1 MNLAFKYFACFAFLI
16 CSINTVNTANAQNL
30 KSPEEIEK
38 FLTNLYSKPETIQKI
53 AKSFGV
59 SPDKEAVVIEHM
71 KTLLRDPK
79 LIELMSQEF
88 VSQGVLNKAVGS
100 NKNSAYAAGMAF
112 GYQFITKLTV
122 DGLKRLSDE
131 RVLDYVNHTVRFFD
145 VIEPK
150 HCRALMGAASRQ
162 KDEIDASIAAIR
174 NMSSTEM
181 RSYFELNREA
191 VNAELNDWPVEPTLN
206 DYETKT
212 ATAAFEKELAEK
224 LESHPSASIIITALT
239 DPANAR
245 DQDFCTAGKFVI
257 EVISGLKGMTG
268 DWFRRSFVLSL

>member
-1 MNLAFKYFACFAFLI
+1 MNLICKLLVCFTFLI
-16 CSINTVNTANAQNL
+16 CGVSNVITANAQDL

-38 FLTNLYSKPETIQKI
+38 FLTNLYSKPETIQEV
-53 AKSFGV
+53 AKQFGV
-59 SPDKEAVVIEHM
+59 SPDKEAVVVEYM
-71 KTLLRDPK
+71 KTVLRDPK
-79 LIELMSQEF
+79 LIKLMSQEF
-88 VSQGVLNKAVGS
+88 VSQGLLDKAGGT
-100 NKNSAYAAGMAF
+100 NKNSAYGAGMAF

-122 DGLKRLSDE
+122 DGLKRLSDD

-145 VIEPK
+145 IIEPK

-162 KDEIDASIAAIR
+162 KDEIDASMAAIR

-191 VNAELNDWPVEPTLN
+191 VNAELNDWPTVPTLN

-212 ATAAFEKELAEK
+212 ATAAFEKKLGEQ
-224 LESHPSASIIITALT
+224 LESHPLASIIITALT
-239 DPANAR
+239 DPINAK
-245 DQDFCTAGKFVI
+245 DQDFCVAGKFVV
-257 EVISGLKGMTG
+257 EVIADLKGMSG

>member
-1 MNLAFKYFACFAFLI
+1 MNFICKLLFYFTFII
-16 CSINTVNTANAQNL
+16 CGFSNVITANAQDI
-30 KSPEEIEK
+30 KSPKEVEK
-38 FLTNLYSKPETIQKI
+38 LLTDLYSKSETIQKV

-59 SPDKEAVVIEHM
+59 SPDKESVVIKHM

-79 LIELMSQEF
+79 LIKLMSQEF
-88 VSQGVLNKAVGS
+88 VSQGVLNKAAGS
-100 NKNSAYAAGMAF
+100 NKNSANAAGMAF

-122 DGLKRLSDE
+122 DGLKRLTDE
-131 RVLDYVNHTVRFFD
+131 RVLDYVNFTVRFFD

-162 KDEIDASIAAIR
+162 KDEIDASMAALR

-181 RSYFELNREA
+181 KSYFELNREA
-191 VNAELNDWPVEPTLN
+191 VNAELNDWPVVPTLN

-212 ATAAFEKELAEK
+212 ATAAFEKKFGEQLD
-224 LESHPSASIIITALT
+224 SHPLASIIITALT
-239 DPANAR
+239 DPINAK
-245 DQDFCTAGKFVI
+245 DQDFCVAGKFVV
-257 EVISGLKGMTG
+257 EVIADLKGMSG

>member
-1 MNLAFKYFACFAFLI
+1 MNFICKLLVCFTFII
-16 CSINTVNTANAQNL
+16 CGFSNVITANAQDI
-30 KSPEEIEK
+30 KSPKEVEK
-38 FLTNLYSKPETIQKI
+38 LLTDLYSKSETIQKV

-59 SPDKEAVVIEHM
+59 SPYKESVVIEHM

-79 LIELMSQEF
+79 LIKLMSQEF
-88 VSQGVLNKAVGS
+88 VSQGVLNKAAGS
-100 NKNSAYAAGMAF
+100 NKNSANAAGMAF

-131 RVLDYVNHTVRFFD
+131 RVLDYVNFTVRFFD
-145 VIEPK
+145 AIEPK

-162 KDEIDASIAAIR
+162 KDEIDASMAAIR

-191 VNAELNDWPVEPTLN
+191 VNAELNDWPVVPTLN

-212 ATAAFEKELAEK
+212 ATAAFEKKFGEQLD
-224 LESHPSASIIITALT
+224 SHPLASIIITALT
-239 DPANAR
+239 DPIDAK
-245 DQDFCTAGKFVI
+245 DQDFCVAGKFVV
-257 EVISGLKGMTG
+257 EVIADLKGMSG

>member
-1 MNLAFKYFACFAFLI
+1 MNLICKLLVCFTFLI
-16 CSINTVNTANAQNL
+16 CGVSNVITANAQDL

-38 FLTNLYSKPETIQKI
+38 FLTNLYSKPETIQEV
-53 AKSFGV
+53 AKQFGV
-59 SPDKEAVVIEHM
+59 SPDKEAVVVEYM
-71 KTLLRDPK
+71 KTVLRDPK
-79 LIELMSQEF
+79 LIKLMSQEF
-88 VSQGVLNKAVGS
+88 VSQGLLDKAGGT
-100 NKNSAYAAGMAF
+100 NKNSAYGAGMAF

-122 DGLKRLSDE
+122 DGVKRLSDD

-145 VIEPK
+145 IIEPK

-162 KDEIDASIAAIR
+162 KDEIDASMAAIR

-191 VNAELNDWPVEPTLN
+191 VNAELNDWPVVPTLN

-212 ATAAFEKELAEK
+212 ATAAFEKKLGEQ
-224 LESHPSASIIITALT
+224 LESHPLASIIITALT
-239 DPANAR
+239 DPINAK
-245 DQDFCTAGKFVI
+245 DQDFCVAGKFVV
-257 EVISGLKGMTG
+257 EVIADLKGMSG

>member
-1 MNLAFKYFACFAFLI
+1 MNFICKPLVYLSFLI
-16 CSINTVNTANAQNL
+16 CGVSNVITANAQDI
-30 KSPEEIEK
+30 KSPKEVEK
-38 FLTNLYSKPETIQKI
+38 LLTNLYSKSETIQKV

-59 SPDKEAVVIEHM
+59 SPDKESVVIEHM

-88 VSQGVLNKAVGS
+88 VSQGVLDKATGS
-100 NKNSAYAAGMAF
+100 NENSANAAGMAF

-131 RVLDYVNHTVRFFD
+131 RILDYVNFTSRFFD
-145 VIEPK
+145 LIEPK

-162 KDEIDASIAAIR
+162 KDEIDASMASIR

-191 VNAELNDWPVEPTLN
+191 VNAELDDWPITPTLN

-212 ATAAFEKELAEK
+212 ATAAFEKEFAKK
-224 LESHPSASIIITALT
+224 LEPHPSASIIITALT

-245 DQDFCTAGKFVI
+245 NQDFCVAGKFVI
-257 EVISGLKGMTG
+257 EVIAGLKGMSG

>member
-1 MNLAFKYFACFAFLI
+1 MNFICKLLVYFTFII
-16 CSINTVNTANAQNL
+16 CGFSNVITANAQDI
-30 KSPEEIEK
+30 KSPKEVEK
-38 FLTNLYSKPETIQKI
+38 LLTDLYSKSETIQKV

-59 SPDKEAVVIEHM
+59 SPDKESVVIEHM

-79 LIELMSQEF
+79 LIKLMSQEF
-88 VSQGVLNKAVGS
+88 VSQGVLDKAAGS
-100 NKNSAYAAGMAF
+100 NKNSANAAGMAF

-122 DGLKRLSDE
+122 DGLKRLTDE
-131 RVLDYVNHTVRFFD
+131 RVLDYVNFTVRFFD

-162 KDEIDASIAAIR
+162 KDEIDASMAALR

-181 RSYFELNREA
+181 KSYFELNREA
-191 VNAELNDWPVEPTLN
+191 VNAELNDWPVVPTLN

-212 ATAAFEKELAEK
+212 ATAAFEKKFGEQLD
-224 LESHPSASIIITALT
+224 SHPLASMIITALT
-239 DPANAR
+239 DPINAK
-245 DQDFCTAGKFVI
+245 DQDFCVAGKFVV
-257 EVISGLKGMTG
+257 EVIADLKGMSG

>member
-1 MNLAFKYFACFAFLI
+1 MNLICKLLVCFTFLI
-16 CSINTVNTANAQNL
+16 CGVSNVITANAQDL

-38 FLTNLYSKPETIQKI
+38 FLTNLYSKPETIQEV
-53 AKSFGV
+53 AKQFGV
-59 SPDKEAVVIEHM
+59 SPDKEAVVVEYM
-71 KTLLRDPK
+71 KTVLRDPK
-79 LIELMSQEF
+79 LIKLMSQEF
-88 VSQGVLNKAVGS
+88 VSQGLLDKAGGT
-100 NKNSAYAAGMAF
+100 NKNSAYGAGMAF

-122 DGLKRLSDE
+122 DGLKRLSDD

-145 VIEPK
+145 IIEPK

-162 KDEIDASIAAIR
+162 KDEIDASMAAIR

-191 VNAELNDWPVEPTLN
+191 VNAELNDWPTVPTLN

-212 ATAAFEKELAEK
+212 ATAAFEKKLGEQ
-224 LESHPSASIIITALT
+224 LESHPLASIIIAALT
-239 DPANAR
+239 DPINAK
-245 DQDFCTAGKFVI
+245 DQDFCVAGKFVV
-257 EVISGLKGMTG
+257 EVIADLKGMSG

>member
-1 MNLAFKYFACFAFLI
+1 MNLIFKYLTCFAFLI
-16 CSINTVNTANAQNL
+16 CGISTVNTATAQDI
-30 KSPEEIEK
+30 KSAKEIEE
-38 FLTNLYSKPETIQKI
+38 FLTNLYSKPETIQKL

-88 VSQGVLNKAVGS
+88 VSQGVLDKAGGS
-100 NKNSAYAAGMAF
+100 NKNSANAAGMAF

-145 VIEPK
+145 IIEPK

-162 KDEIDASIAAIR
+162 KDEIDASMAAIR

-181 RSYFELNREA
+181 RSYFELNRDA
-191 VNAELNDWPVEPTLN
+191 VNAELNDWPIVPTLN

-212 ATAAFEKELAEK
+212 ATAAFEKKFGEQ
-224 LESHPSASIIITALT
+224 LESHPLASIIITALT
-239 DPANAR
+239 DPINAK
-245 DQDFCTAGKFVI
+245 DQDFCVAGKFVV
-257 EVISGLKGMTG
+257 EVIADLKGMSG

>member
-1 MNLAFKYFACFAFLI
+1 MNFICKPLVYLSFLI
-16 CSINTVNTANAQNL
+16 CGVSNVITANAQDI
-30 KSPEEIEK
+30 KSPKEVEK
-38 FLTNLYSKPETIQKI
+38 LLTDLYSKSETIQKV

-59 SPDKEAVVIEHM
+59 SPDKESVVIKHM

-79 LIELMSQEF
+79 LIKLMSQEF
-88 VSQGVLNKAVGS
+88 VSQGVLNKAAGS
-100 NKNSAYAAGMAF
+100 NKNSANAAGMAF

-122 DGLKRLSDE
+122 DGLKRLTDE
-131 RVLDYVNHTVRFFD
+131 RVLDYVNFTVRFFD

-162 KDEIDASIAAIR
+162 KDEIDASMAALR

-181 RSYFELNREA
+181 KSYFELNREA
-191 VNAELNDWPVEPTLN
+191 VNAELNDWPVVPTLN

-212 ATAAFEKELAEK
+212 ATAAFEKKFGEQLD
-224 LESHPSASIIITALT
+224 SHPLASMIITALT
-239 DPANAR
+239 DPINAK
-245 DQDFCTAGKFVI
+245 DQDFCVAGKFVV
-257 EVISGLKGMTG
+257 EVIADLKGMSG

>member
-1 MNLAFKYFACFAFLI
+1 MNFICKLLVCFTFLI
-16 CSINTVNTANAQNL
+16 CGVSNVITANAQDI
-30 KSPEEIEK
+30 KSPKEVEK
-38 FLTNLYSKPETIQKI
+38 LLTDLYSKSETIQKV

-59 SPDKEAVVIEHM
+59 SPDKESVVIKHM

-79 LIELMSQEF
+79 LIKFMSQEF
-88 VSQGVLNKAVGS
+88 VSQGVLNKAAGS
-100 NKNSAYAAGMAF
+100 NKNSANAAGMAF

-122 DGLKRLSDE
+122 DGLKRLTDE
-131 RVLDYVNHTVRFFD
+131 RVLDYVNFTVRFFD

-162 KDEIDASIAAIR
+162 KDEIDASMAAIR

-191 VNAELNDWPVEPTLN
+191 VNAELNDWPVVPTLN

-212 ATAAFEKELAEK
+212 ATAAFEKKFGEQLD
-224 LESHPSASIIITALT
+224 SHPLASMIITALT
-239 DPANAR
+239 DPINAK
-245 DQDFCTAGKFVI
+245 DQDFCVAGKFVV
-257 EVISGLKGMTG
+257 EVIADLKGMSG

>member
-1 MNLAFKYFACFAFLI
+1 MNFICKLLFYFTFII
-16 CSINTVNTANAQNL
+16 CGFSNVITANAQDI
-30 KSPEEIEK
+30 KSPKEVEK
-38 FLTNLYSKPETIQKI
+38 LLTDLYSKSETIQKV

-59 SPDKEAVVIEHM
+59 SPDKETVVIKHM

-79 LIELMSQEF
+79 LIKLMSQEF
-88 VSQGVLNKAVGS
+88 VSQGVLNKAAGS
-100 NKNSAYAAGMAF
+100 NKNSANAAGMAF

-122 DGLKRLSDE
+122 DGLKRLTDE
-131 RVLDYVNHTVRFFD
+131 RVLDYVNFTVRFFD

-162 KDEIDASIAAIR
+162 KDEIDASMAALR

-181 RSYFELNREA
+181 KSYFELNREA
-191 VNAELNDWPVEPTLN
+191 VNAELNDWPVVPTLN

-212 ATAAFEKELAEK
+212 ATAAFEKKFGEQLD
-224 LESHPSASIIITALT
+224 SHPLASMIITALT
-239 DPANAR
+239 DPINAK
-245 DQDFCTAGKFVI
+245 DQDFCVAGKFVV
-257 EVISGLKGMTG
+257 EVIADLKGMSG